1 MTKGKFVCLCQEY
14 PINLTFEEAKGL
26 ANDAIQEE
34 LDLFELY
41 DALYEIKKFI
51 KTTRAQ
57 LSALKDIDHAYE

>member
-14 PINLTFEEAKGL
+14 PINMTFEKAKTL

-41 DALYEIKKFI
+41 DALYKINEFVKQA
-51 KTTRAQ
+51 RAQ
-57 LSALKDIDHAYE
+57 PSILKSIDRTYE